1 MPPRRCTSPTHRRGL
16 AQPPW
21 CAAYRKWS
29 MDVLLQGFNFNSG
42 NGRSQSHGRLE
53 IGFTTGHETK
63 CIILAQVGECFAVL
77 YTQILSQQFWKEGSW
92 LIDREMH
99 TRSLWQDG
107 APFFAHVYASV
118 WKRCI
123 LYIYICVWRWNQ
135 INKCTNA
142 PILSNVF
149 VETITNSQSQSHQV
163 ARELL
168 VRQAC
173 KTLFP
178 FTWPQ
183 GQAQSSLAL
192 RQKLM
197 EADTASSKNSNWLSQ
212 RQLCKTLE
220 FRCNRNQ
227 S

>member
-1 MPPRRCTSPTHRRGL
+1 MEDLKAMALHNFDWKIGNWVHYWSWDKMHNPRTGGWMLCCLVYSNPIPAVLKRRLMAHRPGNAHKKSL
-16 AQPPW
+16 ARW
-21 CAAYRKWS
+21 CALLCACLCIS
-29 MDVLLQGFNFNSG
+29 M
-42 NGRSQSHGRLE
+42 
-53 IGFTTGHETK
+53 K
-63 CIILAQVGECFAVL
+63 KM
-77 YTQILSQQFWKEGSW
+77 Y
-92 LIDREMH
+92 
-99 TRSLWQDG
+99 
-107 APFFAHVYASV
+107 P
-118 WKRCI
+118 